1 MKPPGPCARSM
12 GWWRRFPT
20 RKWIKMA
27 QGRKAWRWVALAGVV
42 VMAAGVVGGV
52 LWQRRAPVY
61 EVQTERVERRN
72 LTEVV
77 VANGRIQPV
86 VQIKISAE
94 VSGEIVELPVKEG
107 QFVREGEL
115 LARIKPD
122 VYQANRRSA
131 EASYQAACSARAQA
145 EANLRK
151 AELEFRRQEELYRAH
166 LISESAFLEARTAL
180 EVARAQLEHAQHQV
194 EVARASL
201 ARAEEELAK
210 TTIYAPISGTI
221 SRLSVERGERVAGN
235 TMMAG
240 TELMTLADLNNM
252 EARVEVGETDVVLL
266 RPGQRARL
274 EVDAF
279 RDRTFT
285 GYVTEIANSSRNL
298 DQPLGSQEATKFE
311 VRIRINE
318 KEVFRPGMSVTAEIE
333 TRYRT
338 NVLTVPLASV
348 TTRPLEV
355 SGGEKGSAQKS
366 DAERMGDGAESA
378 DSAGDASAR
387 RRDRD
392 KPQTQSVV
400 FVVEGDRVRMVPVKV
415 GISDADHWEVLEGL
429 EEGQEVVS
437 GGYKVIHRD
446 LTDGAR
452 VRVVPREGRAGGTG
466 G

>member
-1 MKPPGPCARSM
+1 
-12 GWWRRFPT
+12 
-20 RKWIKMA
+20 MA
-27 QGRKAWRWVALAGVV
+27 QGRKAWGWVALAGVV
-42 VMAAGVVGGV
+42 VMVAGVVGGV

-86 VQIKISAE
+86 VQVKISAE

-107 QFVREGEL
+107 QFVREGDL

-318 KEVFRPGMSVTAEIE
+318 KEAFRPGMSVTAEIE

-378 DSAGDASAR
+378 DSAGGESAR

-415 GISDADHWEVLEGL
+415 GISDADYWEVVEGL
-429 EEGQEVVS
+429 AEGQEVVS

>member
-1 MKPPGPCARSM
+1 
-12 GWWRRFPT
+12 
-20 RKWIKMA
+20 MA

>member
-1 MKPPGPCARSM
+1 MEVEGQGGRAFAPGTRVTSM
-12 GWWRRFPT
+12 E
-20 RKWIKMA
+20 RK
-27 QGRKAWRWVALAGVV
+27 RKVWRWVALG
-42 VMAAGVVGGV
+42 GGV
-52 LWQRRAPVY
+52 LLLAGGLGLWLWMRRAPVY
-61 EVQTERVERRN
+61 EVQTQKVTRRD

-86 VQIKISAE
+86 VQVKISAE

-107 QFVREGEL
+107 QSVRQGDL
-115 LARIKPD
+115 VARIKPD
-122 VYQANRRSA
+122 VYLANRRSA
-131 EASYQAACSARAQA
+131 EASYQAACSARDQA

-151 AELEFRRQEELYRAH
+151 AEVEFRRQEELYRAR
-166 LISESAFLEARTAL
+166 LISESAFLEAQTAL
-180 EVARAQLEHAQHQV
+180 EVARAQVEHARHQV

-240 TELMTLADLNNM
+240 TELMTIADLDNM

-279 RDRTFT
+279 PDRVFT

-298 DQPLGSQEATKFE
+298 NQPLGSQEATKFE
-311 VRIRINE
+311 VRIRVQE
-318 KEVFRPGMSVTAEIE
+318 KEAFRPGMSVTAEIE

-338 NVLTVPLASV
+338 NVLAVPLASV
-348 TTRPLEV
+348 TTRSAEPARGTGATE
-355 SGGEKGSAQKS
+355 GRGEDSS
-366 DAERMGDGAESA
+366 GDGPVGVGEPDPGATRRKNR
-378 DSAGDASAR
+378 DAGR
-387 RRDRD
+387 
-392 KPQTQSVV
+392 TQSVV
-400 FVVEGDRVRMVPVKV
+400 FVVENGRVRMVPVQL
-415 GISDADHWEVLEGL
+415 GISDADYWEIVEGL
-429 EEGQEVVS
+429 TEGQEVVT
-437 GGYKVIHRD
+437 GGYKVIHRE

-452 VRVVPREGRAGGTG
+452 VRVVPEGKAPRGGG